1 MATRDPEKTARNRKI
16 AAMTADLEKI
26 LEEVLNETGLQSNKS
41 VHAVY
46 GGKFADYIDMQ
57 NQVIHSP
64 DHFVALYLEG
74 FKRAAEERPSS
85 AHGRNF
91 QLLQQCPRLQEY
103 LYIFLQRVY
112 LRNYE
117 ALSKKRPQADDAI
130 IWIGQRNAEYGIAVT
145 PRFNRRSS
153 QWENDK
159 SEIRHFDK
167 LYWSIGHIL
176 RTGLVIPGR
185 EEVIPF
191 PNVDAYLNFF
201 VNVLVRN
208 SGSQYE
214 YAIARMYRD
223 YVLGTPDPES
233 VPLLIPE
240 FRYGGIDLAHR
251 YRLDFTICDPFEL
264 TKVGYELSPWS
275 THGYLSKTKEL
286 SQKEINGMASDNF
299 DREMRKHKD
308 FFRRHGVF
316 ALIYT
321 DADLEDLSGV
331 FADMKRYLE
340 PKSRPQQ
347 LRFHIIQ
354 DLLGRG

>member
-117 ALSKKRPQADDAI
+117 ALSKNRPQADDAI

-185 EEVIPF
+185 E
-191 PNVDAYLNFF
+191 
-201 VNVLVRN
+201 R
-208 SGSQYE
+208 
-214 YAIARMYRD
+214 
-223 YVLGTPDPES
+223 
-233 VPLLIPE
+233 
-240 FRYGGIDLAHR
+240 
-251 YRLDFTICDPFEL
+251 
-264 TKVGYELSPWS
+264 
-275 THGYLSKTKEL
+275 
-286 SQKEINGMASDNF
+286 
-299 DREMRKHKD
+299 
-308 FFRRHGVF
+308 
-316 ALIYT
+316 
-321 DADLEDLSGV
+321 
-331 FADMKRYLE
+331 
-340 PKSRPQQ
+340 
-347 LRFHIIQ
+347 
-354 DLLGRG
+354 